1 MIVEKS
7 GMKRSSWVRAGIPV
21 YQDLRQAQVRRI
33 CQIGLWLS
41 RDDQLAR
48 GFDMNGST
56 AWALYENRLRRV
68 SAYIHDHLDEDLDME
83 RLAEIAC
90 MSSYHWHRIYRA
102 IHGETLAATVK
113 RLRLHRAAGDIVRTG
128 LSVSEI
134 ARRSGYPNLQ
144 SFNRIFKSVY
154 GMPPARYRKEGSHT
168 EFEPSPY
175 GKTKAMFDVTLRKIE
190 PISLVGVRHTG
201 SYMQI
206 SKAFETLFGTLHAR
220 GLAKPEMRMIGVYFD
235 DPDIVPGKKL
245 RSIACVVSDGSIS
258 AEAPLEPFTLDGGE
272 YGVLRH
278 KGPYADM
285 YKAYQWLYAEWL
297 PTSGRQLR
305 DGLMF
310 EDYLNNP
317 RDVPPT
323 ELLTDIHMPLA

>member
-1 MIVEKS
+1 
-7 GMKRSSWVRAGIPV
+7 
-21 YQDLRQAQVRRI
+21 
-33 CQIGLWLS
+33 
-41 RDDQLAR
+41 
-48 GFDMNGST
+48 MNGTT

-68 SAYIHDHLDEDLDME
+68 SDYIHDHLDEDLDMD

-113 RLRLHRAAGDIVRTG
+113 RLRLHRAAGDIVRSD
-128 LSVSEI
+128 LAVSDI
-134 ARRSGYPNLQ
+134 ARRSGYPNIQ

-168 EFEPSPY
+168 DFQPSPN
-175 GKTKAMFDVTLRKIE
+175 GKTKAMFNVTIRKIA
-190 PISLVGVRHTG
+190 PIALVGVRHTG

-206 SKAFETLFGTLHAR
+206 SKAFEMLFGTLYAR
-220 GLAKPEMRMIGVYFD
+220 GLAEPQMRMIGVYFD
-235 DPDIVPGKKL
+235 DPDLVPAEQL
-245 RSIACVVSDGSIS
+245 RSIACVACDSTI
-258 AEAPLEPFTLDGGE
+258 AIEPPLEALSLDGGE
-272 YGVLRH
+272 YAVLRH

-285 YKAYQWLYAEWL
+285 HKAYQWLYAEWL
-297 PTSGRQLR
+297 PTSGRPLR

-317 RDVPPT
+317 RDVAPT
-323 ELLTDIHMPLA
+323 ALLTEIHMPLV